1 MRQRLR
7 QLRGRPMARPLGE
20 RGRINLSPRARLIG
34 GWLAA
39 LLLVLGI
46 AAAVRIFGG
55 NADGDAVLPSASTG
69 EDAGPLPITFGTAL
83 DEARL
88 VPDAARTTRF
98 AAGDTFA
105 YAVHDAPPASTVYVS
120 VERTADG
127 TLEVVQ
133 PPDDAQTIPGAPA
146 NIGFTVPA
154 DALFE
159 AWGPGTYLMRV
170 YLEAGGEPL
179 AEGSFTLIDPAAPL
193 PTPSEEPD

>member
-1 MRQRLR
+1 
-7 QLRGRPMARPLGE
+7 MARPLGE
-20 RGRINLSPRARLIG
+20 RDRINLSPRARLIG

-55 NADGDAVLPSASTG
+55 NADGDALLPSASASAH
-69 EDAGPLPITFGTAL
+69 AGPLPITFGTAL
-83 DEARL
+83 DESRL
-88 VPDAARTTRF
+88 VPGSARTTRF

-105 YAVHDAPPASTVYVS
+105 YAVPDAAPASTVFVS

-127 TLEVVQ
+127 ALEVVQ
-133 PPDDAQTIPGAPA
+133 PPSDAQPVPGAPGT
-146 NIGFTVPA
+146 IGFTVPA

-170 YLEAGGEPL
+170 YLDAGDEPI
-179 AEGSFTLIDPAAPL
+179 AEGTFALIDPSAPL